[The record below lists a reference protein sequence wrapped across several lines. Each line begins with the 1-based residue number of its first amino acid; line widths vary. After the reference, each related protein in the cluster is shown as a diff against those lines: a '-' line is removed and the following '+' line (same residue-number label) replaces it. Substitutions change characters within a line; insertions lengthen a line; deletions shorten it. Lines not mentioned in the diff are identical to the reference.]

1 MEDIIY
7 DIESEKFVLSILFNL
22 IVGMVVG
29 FGIDGWVLVYIL
41 NVIGM
46 VCGYMWDDV
55 DVEVFCC

>member
-1 MEDIIY
+1 M
-7 DIESEKFVLSILFNL
+7 SIG
-22 IVGMVVG
+22 IVVG
-29 FGIDGWVLVYIL
+29 FVIDGWVLVYIL

>member
-7 DIESEKFVLSILFNL
+7 DIESENFVLSKLFNL

>member
-46 VCGYMWDDV
+46 VCGYKWDDV